1 MFPAASV
8 FMEVFMNQNE
18 FQVSVTYNGR
28 QYLFPF
34 GSQAYI
40 FHTGILN
47 GFYDNYGTDAL
58 LQYLEFVHKCYLCD
72 DNHTPLGSLA
82 DYVAQGWE
90 TLREKSCRT
99 VLEAFYASI
108 F

>member
-1 MFPAASV
+1 
-8 FMEVFMNQNE
+8 MNENDYS
-18 FQVSVTYNGR
+18 VSVTLNGR
-28 QYLFPF
+28 QYPFPF

-47 GFYDNYGTDAL
+47 GFYDDYGIDVL
-58 LQYLEFVHKCYLCD
+58 LQYVEFVHSCYLSD

-82 DYVAQGWE
+82 DYAAENWPMV
-90 TLREKSCRT
+90 RKKSCSE
-99 VLEAFYASI
+99 VLGEFYTSI